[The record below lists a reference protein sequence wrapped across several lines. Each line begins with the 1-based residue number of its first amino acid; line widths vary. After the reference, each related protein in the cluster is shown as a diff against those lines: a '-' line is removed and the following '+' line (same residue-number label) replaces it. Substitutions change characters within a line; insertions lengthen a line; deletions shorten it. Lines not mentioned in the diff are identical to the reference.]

1 MNKRILFTVLVVM
14 MVLTHVYASVS
25 DGVWEN
31 TDNAPITSDSENQ
44 AAKLDVSFDMK
55 QAVKDSVRIGF
66 TGDELDQTFSVEKE
80 KPTVKTSA
88 TLVDSDGDGKA
99 TNGESEEDKT
109 INVYYQITSTKT
121 LYVSLKMDGP
131 LTYSPAGGEPSY
143 IGWSATWDSN
153 KSVSRKDSET
163 TGSDSELLYS
173 HTPNASENPS
183 AVSAGYET
191 LTISTDSYSGKP
203 TGKYQGAITVFIS
216 TESSVAG

>member
-1 MNKRILFTVLVVM
+1 M
-14 MVLTHVYASVS
+14 MVLTHVYASLS

-31 TDNAPITSDSENQ
+31 TDNAPITNDSENQ

-66 TGDELDQTFSVEKE
+66 TGDSLTQLFSVESPN
-80 KPTVKTSA
+80 PTVKTSA

-99 TNGESEEDKT
+99 TNGESDEE
-109 INVYYQITSTKT
+109 INVYYQITSTQT

-131 LTYSPAGGEPSY
+131 LTYSPVGGEPSY

-173 HTPNASENPS
+173 HTPKASENPS

-203 TGKYQGAITVFIS
+203 TGKYEGAITVFIS

>member
-1 MNKRILFTVLVVM
+1 MKKRILFTVLVVM
-14 MVLTHVYASVS
+14 MVLTHVYASLS

-31 TDNAPITSDSENQ
+31 TDNAPITNDSENQ

-66 TGDELDQTFSVEKE
+66 TGDELDQTFSVESE
-80 KPTVKTSA
+80 KPAVKTSA
-88 TLVDSDGDGKA
+88 TLVDSNGDGKA
-99 TNGESEEDKT
+99 TNGESEENKT
-109 INVYYQITSTKT
+109 INVYYQITSTNT

-131 LTYSPAGGEPSY
+131 LTYSPTEGGPSY

-163 TGSDSELLYS
+163 TGSDIELLYS

-203 TGKYQGAITVFIS
+203 TGKYEGAITVFIS

>member
-1 MNKRILFTVLVVM
+1 MKKRFLFTVLVVM

-31 TDNAPITSDSENQ
+31 TDNASITNDSENQ
-44 AAKLDVSFDMK
+44 AAKLDVSFDMT

-66 TGDELDQTFSVEKE
+66 TGDKLDQTFSVESK

-88 TLVDSDGDGKA
+88 TLVDSNGDGKA
-99 TNGESEEDKT
+99 TNGESEEDT
-109 INVYYQITSTKT
+109 LINVYYQITSTQT

-131 LTYSPAGGEPSY
+131 LTYSPVEGEPSY

-203 TGKYQGAITVFIS
+203 TGKYEGAITVFIS
-216 TESSVAG
+216 TESSVTG